1 MVLFNRIST
10 VVSPPI
16 YIIIRNRVLQGCKN
30 RDYVQLCCFI
40 PLDNVHLS
48 AKWKIVLLY
57 RKIAIFLSLTSFNY

>member
-40 PLDNVHLS
+40 PLENVNLS

-57 RKIAIFLSLTSFNY
+57 RIIAVLFFL